1 MYPYQLKGSP
11 GRHALIV
18 HWDNSWEELHLSS
31 IYQYLPSPLRVTS
44 QISTSLDTSSWS
56 AITRTLQMNS
66 TFSLPVNKVST
77 LKVVWDTLKYTVY
90 QVFTAS
96 TYFLLH
102 LHEYQSTEKCNCVN
116 LTHSCKYGRFQLSFV
131 YRKKFNRVDLIH
143 AFRVEITEKA
153 WRVNNLIYSIKD
165 ERTFRLIKNHRF
177 KNFKIYNICHQNV

>member
-31 IYQYLPSPLRVTS
+31 FYRYLPSPLRVTS

-77 LKVVWDTLKYTVY
+77 LKVVWDILKYTMY
-90 QVFTAS
+90 QVFTACS
-96 TYFLLH
+96 YFLLH
-102 LHEYQSTEKCNCVN
+102 SREYQSSEKCNGVN
-116 LTHSCKYGRFQLSFV
+116 LIHSCKYGRFQHSFG
-131 YRKKFNRVDLIH
+131 YRKKFNRIHLIH
-143 AFRVEITEKA
+143 ALRVEITEKA
-153 WRVNNLIYSIKD
+153 WRVLNNLIY
-165 ERTFRLIKNHRF
+165 
-177 KNFKIYNICHQNV
+177 NIQG